1 MFPAQFQFFNGCT
14 KGFCLLKLEASVV
27 GCLGPQVAHLGLGRE
42 VQLREVQTWFVA
54 VRLIFVMWHR
64 VMLVSH
70 PTPSYLHIAI
80 FAQSQR
86 IGSVI
91 HNGFCVLC
99 RHVSTPFRLQE
110 QVFVVN
116 SEWTQGWKHTTVCL
130 TTHSHTN
137 HQTTWKH
144 ALEA

>member
-1 MFPAQFQFFNGCT
+1 
-14 KGFCLLKLEASVV
+14 
-27 GCLGPQVAHLGLGRE
+27 
-42 VQLREVQTWFVA
+42 
-54 VRLIFVMWHR
+54 
-64 VMLVSH
+64 MLVSH

-86 IGSVI
+86 IGSVK

-99 RHVSTPFRLQE
+99 RHVGTPFRLQE

-116 SEWTQGWKHTTVCL
+116 SDRGHKVENIPL
-130 TTHSHTN
+130 FALPLITN

-144 ALEA
+144 ALEAYESPKARLGASTRDWVMPW